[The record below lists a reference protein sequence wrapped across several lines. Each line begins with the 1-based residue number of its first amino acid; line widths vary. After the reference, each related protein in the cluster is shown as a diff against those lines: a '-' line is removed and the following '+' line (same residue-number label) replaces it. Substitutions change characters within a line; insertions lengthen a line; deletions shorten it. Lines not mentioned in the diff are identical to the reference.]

1 MLTLLLLIFHPRP
14 LLQSLVRLLKW
25 LISGSELSQGL
36 RCPVLLGTGGWPP
49 VAVLEG
55 WGWHWSLGQL
65 GSQVLSHAGIVPC
78 HSELLRD
85 RKISGRQAA
94 LKNIICKGSL

>member
-55 WGWHWSLGQL
+55 WGWHCSLGQL
-65 GSQVLSHAGIVPC
+65 GSQVLSHAGIVLMM
-78 HSELLRD
+78 ETWRLLKRD
-85 RKISGRQAA
+85 KEG
-94 LKNIICKGSL
+94 LLHLPGYPLIINL